1 MSELAVFKFR
11 NAFPVRVSDRE
22 GEPWFV
28 AADVCKAMAI
38 SNPWDAVSRL
48 DDDEKSNLAFS
59 EVGKNGRPIPRKLN
73 IVSESG
79 LYALVIRS
87 NKPEARE
94 FRKWITSEVLPTIR
108 RTGRYEAASGRPVEN
123 PPAAPEKPLVQ
134 TIAEMVR
141 SLNERVTAGEDIP
154 AHILKYAWN
163 MAGITRDLTLR
174 HERNALFAAPCEYT
188 LRESAADAENAIVA
202 ALEERTIPL
211 PGLPPINSSTDA
223 VFIRSAALPKMLVSM
238 PREWHKHEA
247 EFIRRAAN
255 AGFMTRVTTKVQRW
269 PHRADQPI
277 RRASG
282 IMWNGDLDG
291 RPVRVVDCRNGEL
304 REIEKD

>member
-38 SNPWDAVSRL
+38 SNPRMAVTRL
-48 DDDEKSNLAFS
+48 DDDEVSSVSFS
-59 EVGKNGRPIPRKLN
+59 DGGLQRKLN

-94 FRKWITSEVLPTIR
+94 FRKWITAEVLPTIR
-108 RTGRYEAASGRPVEN
+108 RTGRYEAAAGQPPVVR
-123 PPAAPEKPLVQ
+123 EKPLIL

-141 SLNERVTAGEDIP
+141 SLNERVTAGEDVP
-154 AHILKYAWN
+154 AHVLKYAWN

-174 HERNALFAAPCEYT
+174 KQRNALFAAPQEFT
-188 LRESAADAENAIVA
+188 LRESAADAEMEIVA
-202 ALEERTIPL
+202 ALEERTKVL
-211 PGLPPINSSTDA
+211 PGLPAINAAVDR
-223 VFIRSAALPKMLVSM
+223 VFIRSAALSEMLKSM
-238 PREWHKHEA
+238 PEEWRGKEIELTRLA
-247 EFIRRAAN
+247 
-255 AGFMTRVTTKVQRW
+255 AGFLPQVSQTVRRF
-269 PHRADQPI
+269 PHHSNGALHRK
-277 RRASG
+277 SG
-282 IMWNGDLDG
+282 ILWNGDGD
-291 RPVRVVDCRNGEL
+291 RPVRVVDLRDGEL
-304 REIEKD
+304 REIEKG

>member
-28 AADVCKAMAI
+28 AADVCKALAI
-38 SNPWDAVSRL
+38 SNARDAISRL
-48 DDDEKSNLAFS
+48 DDDEHTTVAFS
-59 EVGKNGRPIPRKLN
+59 DGRPGHGAQKIN

-94 FRKWITSEVLPTIR
+94 FRKWITAEVLPTIR
-108 RTGRYEAASGRPVEN
+108 RTGRYEAAAGQPPVVR
-123 PPAAPEKPLVQ
+123 EKPLIL

-141 SLNERVTAGEDIP
+141 SLNARITAGEDVP
-154 AHILKYAWN
+154 AHVLKYAWN

-174 HERNALFAAPCEYT
+174 KQRNALFAAPHEFT
-188 LRESAADAENAIVA
+188 LRESAADAEMEIVA
-202 ALEERTIPL
+202 ALEERTKVL
-211 PGLPPINSSTDA
+211 PGLPAINAAVDR
-223 VFIRSAALPKMLVSM
+223 VFIRSAALSEMLKSM
-238 PREWHKHEA
+238 PEEWRGKEIELTRLA
-247 EFIRRAAN
+247 AGFLPQVSPTIRR
-255 AGFMTRVTTKVQRW
+255 F
-269 PHRADQPI
+269 PHHSNGAL

-282 IMWNGDLDG
+282 ILWNGDGD
-291 RPVRVVDCRNGEL
+291 RPVRVVDLRDGEL
-304 REIEKD
+304 REIEKG